1 MIQDFGGFSFIGVS
15 PLACLQTTC
24 ILRRLPYFC
33 SSPAKT
39 ELLLAFIIVYLLLTV
54 LVGIRAARRVRSAND
69 FMLAG
74 RSLPLL
80 LSTSAL
86 FATWFGSETIFG
98 ASSEFLEG
106 GLLAVIEDPFGAAL
120 CLLLFGYFFA
130 RKLYAMNLTTLGDFF
145 RVRFGKRSELMASVF
160 MVPSYFGY
168 AAGQL
173 VALGLILNV
182 VSGIP
187 LWQGVVVS
195 SLVVTIYTYVGGMWA
210 ISITD
215 FVQSIVIV
223 AGLLVLAIVLNEKA
237 GGLNQVFGGVP
248 PETFRILP
256 EPSATNILTYLAAW
270 SVLGLGSIPS
280 QDVFQRAMS
289 SGSGRVAERSC
300 YYSGILYL
308 TVAMLPL
315 FITLCAKQLSQGQPT
330 GETQLVLPAM
340 VMAHTSMPVQ
350 ILFFGALLSAIMS
363 TTSSAILAPSAI
375 VSENI
380 VRPLLRGKPTD
391 RELLLYTRM
400 SILVISG
407 ASTVMACLKSN
418 IYELVAGSSIMSLVS
433 LFVPLAAGMY
443 WKKATPAGAL
453 LSMIVGMG
461 VWIAFEL
468 RPVSVPSLVPALV
481 AGGLAMVAGSI
492 LPMRGI
498 YNFEYDDNRN
508 TQA

>member
-1 MIQDFGGFSFIGVS
+1 
-15 PLACLQTTC
+15 
-24 ILRRLPYFC
+24 
-33 SSPAKT
+33 
-39 ELLLAFIIVYLLLTV
+39 
-54 LVGIRAARRVRSAND
+54 
-69 FMLAG
+69 
-74 RSLPLL
+74 
-80 LSTSAL
+80 
-86 FATWFGSETIFG
+86 
-98 ASSEFLEG
+98 
-106 GLLAVIEDPFGAAL
+106 
-120 CLLLFGYFFA
+120 
-130 RKLYAMNLTTLGDFF
+130 
-145 RVRFGKRSELMASVF
+145 
-160 MVPSYFGY
+160 
-168 AAGQL
+168 
-173 VALGLILNV
+173 
-182 VSGIP
+182 
-187 LWQGVVVS
+187 VVVS
-195 SLVVTIYTYVGGMWA
+195 SLVVTIYTYIGGMWA

-289 SGSGRVAERSC
+289 SGSARVAERSC

-380 VRPLLRGKPTD
+380 IRPLLRGKPTD